1 MEASAGSSQI
11 FALVILPILIFLARI
26 IDVSLQTL
34 RIIFI
39 SKNFK
44 LLAPIIGFFEVL
56 VWLTAITQ
64 IMRNLNNPVCYIA
77 YALGFSAG
85 TYVGLR
91 LEERLSL
98 GKVIVRIFIRE
109 DQGQLITALRENGY
123 GLTVFDARGGKDKVL
138 LLFSIIDREKLDELE
153 GFLGK
158 FAPEAFFSVEDIRQC
173 HGGYFKS
180 SLNSGRNLR
189 YMLFQ
194 KK

>member
-11 FALVILPILIFLARI
+11 FPLVILPILIFLARI

-34 RIIFI
+34 RIVFI

-44 LLAPIIGFFEVL
+44 LLAPVIGFFEVL

-85 TYVGLR
+85 TYVGLK

-123 GLTVFDARGGKDKVL
+123 GLTVFDARGGKNKVL
-138 LLFSIIDREKLDELE
+138 LLFSIIDREKLRELE
-153 GFLGK
+153 GFMGK
-158 FAPEAFFSVEDIRQC
+158 FAPEAFYSVEDIRQC
-173 HGGYFKS
+173 RGGYFKP

-189 YMLFQ
+189 YMFFQ